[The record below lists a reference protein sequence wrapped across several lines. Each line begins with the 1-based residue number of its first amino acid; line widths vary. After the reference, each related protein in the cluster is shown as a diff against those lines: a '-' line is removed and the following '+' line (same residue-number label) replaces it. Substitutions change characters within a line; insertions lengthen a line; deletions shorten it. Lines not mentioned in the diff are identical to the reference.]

1 MRPEFS
7 AIGFHDPHKAD
18 GNLVRIEERLAPQL
32 IVPLA
37 SLLAQSPDPDGALN
51 LLDRYAHS
59 APAEVLSELA
69 SVPSALTYLVAVFGY
84 SGYLAESFLT
94 EPGLPLHFARDR
106 HFAKL
111 KSREDLMQDYA
122 RFATTSPDHW
132 LSAQLARFK
141 RRNYL
146 RIVLKDVLGLST
158 LGETTLELS
167 ALADV
172 ILSNALIFC
181 DQELEKRY
189 GPPQYRDPQGRIA
202 RAGFAVVS
210 LGKLGGNELNYSSDI
225 DLLFLYSHDG
235 ETSGSTERDS
245 AIANKEYFVRLAHAI
260 TRTITQTTPHG
271 QVFRVDLRLR
281 PEGEQGDLAI
291 SVRSALEYYEHRA
304 RDWELQMLIKA
315 RHSAGEARITRE
327 FLRCVEPYVYGAPT
341 DFSAIESV
349 LLARER
355 ISKKLRE
362 SRSEAIDVKLHR
374 GGIRDIEFLS
384 QCLQRLYGGSDPW
397 VRAGG
402 TLHGLRKLNDKGLLS
417 DGDYAALTTS
427 YELLRR
433 IEHRI
438 QLDMGHQSHRL
449 PTEPEA
455 VDRLARRLGTLNA
468 WSEGP
473 RLHSGTAQHRRP
485 GQELIRRAEEA
496 FTRVDEIYQ
505 RAIHPRVTPET
516 KITFDL
522 QPLPPL
528 PGDHGPH
535 SYESILRFLDAHA
548 PQVSHWVREAAIPE
562 RSRPNVVRF
571 LTALLS
577 SSERFRVVREQPAV
591 VRRAVEVIGASDHL
605 SSLLIHHPEDLAAW
619 EPAEPAAAQL
629 APAADD
635 LATQTEM
642 ALDPTPATGPA
653 LAARTASRAHEPGA
667 APARYPAPPIMAVEP
682 FAWAAERGLDTREKM
697 ALLRRYYRSQVL
709 TLGAR
714 DLAELGSIFTALERW
729 TGLAIRSV
737 ASALCIA
744 TEALQPALLREG
756 AVHRLAV
763 LGVGRLGLREFDLGS
778 DVDLLFVAAPGTSRD
793 ELAER
798 THLAEKTIEVLSSY
812 TRDGTVFAVD
822 TRLRPQGREG
832 ELVITADALLSYVAE
847 HARSWEG
854 LTYLKAAPVAG
865 DFSLGLEITTRLAA
879 KLRERF
885 GNLANLEDDL
895 RQMRQRLEKK
905 LDVRPT
911 DTKTAPGGYYDVDF
925 CLSYLRLRH
934 PSVELG
940 VGANTLEQVEALRRA
955 GFIHDDDANTLRE
968 GAAFLRSLDHAIRL
982 VTGRPADGLPE
993 HVGRAEAVDNLARH
1007 WGLVSEGQ
1015 TLAAE
1020 LRQTQDALRSVYRRL
1035 VGAG

>member
-1 MRPEFS
+1 MRAEFL
-7 AIGFHDPHKAD
+7 AVGFHDPPRAER
-18 GNLVRIEERLAPQL
+18 NLIRVEERLAPEL
-32 IVPLA
+32 MAPLA
-37 SLLAQSPDPDGALN
+37 SLLTESPDPDGALN
-51 LLDRYAHS
+51 LLDRYAHGA
-59 APAEVLSELA
+59 APEVLAELSNA
-69 SVPSALTYLVAVFGY
+69 PSALTYLVAVFGF
-84 SGYLAESFLT
+84 SGYLAETFLA
-94 EPGLPLHFARDR
+94 EPALPLQFARDR

-111 KSREDLMQDYA
+111 KSREELMQDYA

-167 ALADV
+167 SLADV

-189 GPPQYRDPQGRIA
+189 GQPQYRDPQGRIA
-202 RAGFAVVS
+202 RAGFAILS

-271 QVFRVDLRLR
+271 QAFRVDLRLR

-291 SVRSALEYYEHRA
+291 SVPSALEYYEHRA

-315 RHSAGEARITRE
+315 RHSAGESRITRE
-327 FLRCVEPYVYGAPT
+327 FLRGVEPFVYRAPT

-362 SRSEAIDVKLHR
+362 SRSDAIDVKLHR

-417 DGDYAALTTS
+417 DRDYAALTTA

-438 QLDMGHQSHRL
+438 QLDRGQQSHRL

-455 VDRLARRLGTLNA
+455 VDRLARRLGISNA
-468 WSEGP
+468 WRESPEP
-473 RLHSGTAQHRRP
+473 RAEAAERRWP
-485 GQELIRRAEEA
+485 GKELIRQAEAA
-496 FTRVDEIYQ
+496 FAHVDEIYQ
-505 RAIHPRVTPET
+505 RAIHPRARPEA
-516 KITFDL
+516 KVAFDL

-535 SYESILRFLDAHA
+535 SYESILRFLDAQA
-548 PQVSHWVREAAIPE
+548 PGVARLVREAQTPDRA
-562 RSRPNVVRF
+562 RPNVARF

-577 SSERFRVVREQPAV
+577 SSERFRVVREQPLV
-591 VRRAVEVIGASDHL
+591 VGRAVEMIGASDHFAN
-605 SSLLIHHPEDLAAW
+605 LLIHHPEDLAAW
-619 EPAEPAAAQL
+619 EPAEA
-629 APAADD
+629 APAPLTSSAES
-635 LATQTEM
+635 LTTQTEM
-642 ALDPTPATGPA
+642 ALDTVPVLGSA
-653 LAARTASRAHEPGA
+653 LVAAVRSKARDAAAAPFRYPA
-667 APARYPAPPIMAVEP
+667 APAAAVEP
-682 FAWAAERGLDTREKM
+682 FAWAAESGLDTREKM
-697 ALLRRYYRSQVL
+697 ALLRRHYRAQIL
-709 TLGAR
+709 ALGAR
-714 DLAELGSIFTALERW
+714 DLAGLDSIFATLQRW
-729 TGLAIRSV
+729 SRLAVRSIS
-737 ASALCIA
+737 SALCIA
-744 TEALQPALLREG
+744 AEASRPAASSKDR
-756 AVHRLAV
+756 ACPLAV
-763 LGVGRLGLREFDLGS
+763 LGLGRLGLNEFDLGS
-778 DVDLLFVAAPGTSRD
+778 DADLLFVAASGTSRD
-793 ELAER
+793 ELAEWTR
-798 THLAEKTIEVLSSY
+798 VAEKTIEVLSSY
-812 TRDGTVFAVD
+812 TRDGALFAVD

-832 ELVITADALLSYVAE
+832 ELVITADELLSYVDE
-847 HARSWEG
+847 SARSWEG
-854 LTYLKAAPVAG
+854 LTYLKASPVAG
-865 DFSLGLEITTRLAA
+865 DFILGLDIVARLVAR
-879 KLRERF
+879 LHERF
-885 GNLANLEDDL
+885 GNHGDLEGDL
-895 RQMRQRLEKK
+895 RQMRRRLERE

-925 CLSYLRLRH
+925 CVSYLRLRH
-934 PSVELG
+934 RFVDLP
-940 VGANTLEQVEALRRA
+940 VGANTLEQVEALLAA
-955 GFIHDDDANTLRE
+955 GLIQEEDARTLAE

-982 VTGRPADGLPE
+982 VTGRPAEGLPE
-993 HVGRAEAVDNLARH
+993 HVGQAESVETLTRR
-1007 WGLVSEGQ
+1007 WGVVSAGE
-1015 TLAAE
+1015 TLAGH
-1020 LRQTQDALRSVYRRL
+1020 LRQTQDEVRFVYRRL
-1035 VGAG
+1035 VGSD